1 MKAENFDYSALPKDA
16 FELTHNDINAHV
28 DRNFASQNYWKD
40 ALVRFLRNKG
50 AIFGLIMIIIIVLFA
65 AFGPAMN
72 EYTYES
78 QTIEHQNLAPR
89 IPGLEN
95 IGIFDGSETIKLGAV
110 ELEVNG
116 YESKGL
122 TDTYYW
128 FGSDTLGRDIF
139 TRVWE
144 GTRISLYIAV
154 VAVVIDVIFGLSYGL
169 ISGYFGGRI
178 DAVMQRC
185 AEILNSIPNL
195 VIVTLMILV
204 LSPGLGA
211 IIVALMI
218 TGWIPM
224 SRIARAQ
231 MLKLKEQEFVLASKT
246 LGASPL
252 RIIFREIMPNI
263 VGQIITQTMF
273 SIPHA
278 IFTEAFLAFVG
289 LGIPAPMA
297 SLGTLISDAY
307 KNFTTH
313 PYMIMSPLIV
323 LALLM
328 LSFNLLADGLRD
340 ALDPK
345 AESQPPPL
353 IITNSENRPP
363 PRQYACSK
371 ARQLPESL
379 SKPRR
384 NALLL
389 STKPS
394 RNPSES
400 KSPQS
405 LSKKPLQYINN

>member
-1 MKAENFDYSALPKDA
+1 MKAENFDYSALPADA
-16 FELTHNDINAHV
+16 FELAHNDVNAHI

-40 ALVRFLRNKG
+40 ALIRFLRNKG
-50 AIFGLIMIIIIVLFA
+50 AIIGLVLITIIAFFA
-65 AFGPAMN
+65 AFGPSMTP
-72 EYTYES
+72 YTYES
-78 QTIEHQNLAPR
+78 QIIEEQNLPPR
-89 IPGLEN
+89 IPFLEDF
-95 IGIFDGSETIKLGAV
+95 GIFDGNGKYDKEG
-110 ELEVNG
+110 LE
-116 YESKGL
+116 
-122 TDTYYW
+122 DTYYW

-144 GTRISLYIAV
+144 GTRISLYIAII
-154 VAVVIDVIFGLSYGL
+154 AVVIDIVFGLSYGL
-169 ISGYFGGRI
+169 VSGYFGGRL

-204 LSPGLGA
+204 LKPGIGA

-252 RIIFREIMPNI
+252 RIIFKEIMPNI

-289 LGIPAPMA
+289 LGLPAPMA

-307 KNFTTH
+307 ENFTTY
-313 PYMIMSPLIV
+313 PYMIVSPLIV
-323 LALLM
+323 LAVLM
-328 LSFNLLADGLRD
+328 LSFNLVADGLRD

-345 AESQPPPL
+345 Q
-353 IITNSENRPP
+353 
-363 PRQYACSK
+363 K
-371 ARQLPESL
+371 DM
-379 SKPRR
+379 
-384 NALLL
+384 
-389 STKPS
+389 
-394 RNPSES
+394 
-400 KSPQS
+400 
-405 LSKKPLQYINN
+405 